1 MLNAVICLIAAVTVP
16 VPPATQPVSPV
27 ITARVGQEDGRQEV
41 IATVISDGKPMP
53 NVGVAF
59 QLQRSFGDLALG
71 QDTTLDD
78 GTAAAALPKEL
89 RPNPD
94 GTWTFKIAITSP
106 DVLAGQIQTL
116 RIQSP
121 IVATGAGQSAPR
133 ELWARSAPW
142 SLLITVLV
150 LAGSAWI
157 VYGYAVH
164 QLRLIKQG
172 GQDVQ
177 DT

>member
-1 MLNAVICLIAAVTVP
+1 MFSLAACLFAAMAPPTQ
-16 VPPATQPVSPV
+16 PATQPAPVV

-41 IATVISDGKPMP
+41 IATITSDSKPVA
-53 NVGVAF
+53 NAGVAF

-89 RPNPD
+89 SPNPD

-106 DVLAGQIQTL
+106 DALAGQAQTL
-116 RIQSP
+116 RIQAL
-121 IVATGAGQSAPR
+121 IGATGTNQSAPR

>member
-1 MLNAVICLIAAVTVP
+1 M
-16 VPPATQPVSPV
+16 V
-27 ITARVGQEDGRQEV
+27 ITARVGQEDGRPEV
-41 IATVISDGKPMP
+41 IATLTSDNKPVA
-53 NVGVAF
+53 NAGVAF
-59 QLQRSFGDLALG
+59 QLQRSFGELALG

-89 RPNPD
+89 APNPD

-106 DVLAGQIQTL
+106 DALAGQAQTL
-116 RIQSP
+116 RIQAP
-121 IVATGAGQSAPR
+121 IVATGARQSALR

-164 QLRLIKQG
+164 QLHLIKLG

>member
-1 MLNAVICLIAAVTVP
+1 MLNAVVCLLPAMP
-16 VPPATQPVSPV
+16 PPAQPAAQPPPAV
-27 ITARVGQEDGRQEV
+27 IAARVGQEDGRPEV
-41 IATVISDGKPMP
+41 IATVTSDGKPVS
-53 NVGVAF
+53 NAGVAF

-89 RPNPD
+89 SPGPG

-106 DVLAGQIQTL
+106 DALAGQTGTF
-116 RIQSP
+116 RIQAP
-121 IVATGAGQSAPR
+121 VVAAGTGRSAPR

-142 SLLITVLV
+142 PLLITVLV

-157 VYGYAVH
+157 AYGYAVH

-177 DT
+177 DI